1 MGHITYNA
9 AVSLDG
15 FIAPPDESTGWI
27 VEDASID
34 FDGIFAS
41 FDVFIMGRK
50 TYQAVTESTEA
61 NPLRG
66 RPRQSVVV
74 ISKTLKPADY
84 PDITIV
90 SENHLDYIR
99 AMRDQE
105 QRRIWLMGGGLLA
118 AECLSAGILDSL
130 ELAVMPVLLGGGYGL
145 FGTPADKSLAM
156 QRLDLRS
163 VEHLHA
169 SGILMTKYIVKPS

>member
-1 MGHITYNA
+1 MGQITYNV

-15 FIAPPDESTGWI
+15 FIAPADESTGWI

-34 FDGIFAS
+34 FDAIFAS
-41 FDVFIMGRK
+41 FGVFIMGRK

-61 NPLRG
+61 NPLKG

-74 ISKTLKPADY
+74 ISKTLNPADH

-99 AMRDQE
+99 TLREQE

-118 AECLSAGILDSL
+118 TECLSVGILDNL
-130 ELAVMPVLLGGGYGL
+130 ELAIMPVLLGGGYGL
-145 FGTPADKSLAM
+145 FGTPGAKALAM

-163 VEHLHA
+163 VEKLQA
-169 SGILMTKYIVKPS
+169 SGILMTSYIVKPT